1 VIDNSPQARVKSNI
15 THREAK
21 LSENKAVFFS
31 LLSES
36 IYTYGRLAGVREII
50 SNALD
55 ATVRAKSSRPIQI
68 KCPTSL
74 QPSFSVRDY
83 GPGLT
88 DQEIDDLYT
97 CLGASSKKEVEDEV
111 GFFGVGALSPFA
123 YVESFNVQSF
133 KDGLVRLYSIFMNEK
148 GVPDIAF
155 INESKTDEPNGLCV
169 SYNVKR
175 EDIGAF
181 GNDIDQT
188 LTYIEPDKYLYGK
201 KVPYYKDVIKADK
214 NIVMNFDDK
223 IFISAKQYY
232 GSNQKNQL
240 VMGGVCYEFDP
251 SFVNKD
257 LFQRYVVT
265 IEAPIGAVSVQASRE
280 KLKLNTKTTAYIKEI
295 VNYIYKNI
303 EAEVQK
309 QVDAAD
315 NFWAALNIV
324 QRMTIVNLKDMK
336 WRGYSLD
343 IKWFLEQAKGDF
355 TIKVKNRG
363 KKFQDYVANNW
374 GSNINFMNN
383 IVLDDTKKGG
393 LGRIGDHCNYSPVVF
408 IQTTEERTNKFI
420 EKFGNFFHERA
431 SKLPE
436 PVRAVTARKS
446 KKKTYEFLDANAY
459 GGFTFA
465 SRTKEFLE
473 DYEKFD
479 GYYVVCKNRVVIY
492 GDKAVSLSDVFEAR
506 KLTNK
511 KVIIIDWESDKPPNG
526 SCFLDFF
533 SKKYFSAIEDNY
545 KATIY
550 NRILNNSK
558 YLYLFNTRKDFK
570 NEVEK
575 FKVTIPKITAQNA
588 INLASPLGLKLPDN
602 ITNTFTEKIDKVIE
616 DNYPLMMALDY
627 RAYQKPLSV
636 HLDKYLLTGD
646 QEAFKNCINY

>member
-1 VIDNSPQARVKSNI
+1 MIDNSPQARVKSNVA
-15 THREAK
+15 HREAK

-68 KCPTSL
+68 KGPSAL
-74 QPSFSVRDY
+74 QPSFSVRDF
-83 GPGLT
+83 GPGLV

-148 GVPDIAF
+148 GVPEVAF

-175 EDIGAF
+175 EDLVAF
-181 GNDIDQT
+181 CNDIDQT
-188 LTYIEPDKYLYGK
+188 LTYIEPDKYIYAK
-201 KVPYYKDVIKADK
+201 KVAYYKDVIKANK
-214 NIVMNFDDK
+214 NLVLNFDDK

-232 GSNQKNQL
+232 GSDQKNQL

-251 SFVNKD
+251 AFVGKE
-257 LFQRYVVT
+257 LFNRYVVT

-324 QRMTIVNLKDMK
+324 ERMTIVKLKDMR
-336 WRGYSLD
+336 WRGHLLE
-343 IKWFLEQAKGDF
+343 IKSFLETAQNDF
-355 TIKVKNRG
+355 TIKIKHG
-363 KKFQDYVANNW
+363 KKFGNYN
-374 GSNINFMNN
+374 SNVWNRGVNFMNT

-393 LGRIGDHCNYSPVVF
+393 LGRIAEYCNYSPVVF
-408 IQTTEERTNKFI
+408 VQVTEERTEKFI
-420 EKFGNFFHERA
+420 KKFGNLFQERA

-436 PVRAVTARKS
+436 HVRAATATKS
-446 KKKTYEFLDANAY
+446 KKKSYEFVDVA
-459 GGFTFA
+459 GWGSFTFGT
-465 SRTKEFLE
+465 RTKEFTE

-479 GYYVVCKNRVVIY
+479 GYYIVCKNRSVIY
-492 GDKAVSLSDVFEAR
+492 NDKKASLSDIYDLR
-506 KLTNK
+506 KLTDK
-511 KVIIIDWESDKPPNG
+511 KIIIIDWEADKPPNG
-526 SCFLDFF
+526 FCFLDFF
-533 SKKYFSAIEDNY
+533 AKKYFSILEDLY
-545 KATIY
+545 KQTIY
-550 NRILNNSK
+550 HRVLGNTK
-558 YLYLFNTRKDFK
+558 YEFLANKRKDFK
-570 NEVEK
+570 TEVEK
-575 FKVTIPKITAQNA
+575 FKTKAVTISDTVIET
-588 INLASPLGLKLPDN
+588 LARSLGLALPAKLLQVN
-602 ITNTFTEKIDKVIE
+602 HHEKIDKVIE
-616 DNYPLMMALDY
+616 NHYPLMLALDY

-636 HLDKYLLTGD
+636 HLEKYLLTGD
-646 QEAFKNCINY
+646 QEAFKDCLT

>member
-1 VIDNSPQARVKSNI
+1 MIDNSPQARVKSNI
-15 THREAK
+15 AHREAK

-68 KCPTSL
+68 KYPTSL

-175 EDIGAF
+175 EDMASF
-181 GNDIDQT
+181 GSDIDQT

-324 QRMTIVNLKDMK
+324 ERMTIIKLKDMR
-336 WRGYSLD
+336 WRGHLLE
-343 IKWFLEQAKGDF
+343 IKSFIEIAQNDF
-355 TIKVKNRG
+355 TIKVKHG
-363 KKFQDYVANNW
+363 KKFENYNSNAWNRYVTFLNT
-374 GSNINFMNN
+374 

-393 LGRIGDHCNYSPVVF
+393 LGRIAEHCNFSPVVF
-408 IQTTEERTNKFI
+408 VQVTEERTNKFI
-420 EKFGNFFHERA
+420 EKFGNLFHERA

-436 PVRAVTARKS
+436 PVRAAAVRKS
-446 KKKTYEFLDANAY
+446 KKKSYEFVDVAGWGN
-459 GGFTFA
+459 FTFA
-465 SRTKEFLE
+465 QRTKEFTG

-479 GYYVVCKNRVVIY
+479 GYYIVCKNRSVVYNDKKATISDIY
-492 GDKAVSLSDVFEAR
+492 DVRGLTDK
-506 KLTNK
+506 KI
-511 KVIIIDWESDKPPNG
+511 IIIDWEADKPPNG
-526 SCFLDFF
+526 LCFLDFF
-533 SKKYFSAIEDNY
+533 SKKYSSILEDVY
-545 KATIY
+545 KETIY
-550 NRILNNSK
+550 HRILGNTK
-558 YLYLFNTRKDFK
+558 YEFLATKRKDFK
-570 NEVEK
+570 TEVEK
-575 FKVTIPKITAQNA
+575 FKTKPPKISDTVIEALARSLGLALPTKLQA
-588 INLASPLGLKLPDN
+588 IN
-602 ITNTFTEKIDKVIE
+602 IHEKIDKVIE
-616 DNYPLMMALDY
+616 NNYPLMLALDY

-636 HLDKYLLTGD
+636 HLEKYLLTGD
-646 QEAFKNCINY
+646 QEAFKDCLT